1 MEVYYAFLN
10 EQWDNLDEFLLQ
22 YVSDERRKKVLSY
35 RFKEDRKLSLYV
47 ELLSRLLLSSISSKH
62 YDNFTFKVMEYGKPI
77 VVGNDGFH
85 ISLSH
90 TRMCVAVCVSKLCQ
104 VGIDVEKINDAPID
118 IIKTCFSQ
126 NEIDAILRGGIEG
139 LNERFYKMWTCKE
152 AYLKQIGC
160 GLVDGMELKSIF
172 DINDELFS
180 TWSIDGYQFACCSEV
195 KEVVNCRRISE
206 KEIKN
211 FYFSMYKEIK
221 P

>member
-10 EQWDNLDEFLLQ
+10 EQWDNLDELLLQ
-22 YVSDERRKKVLSY
+22 YVSDERRKKALSY

-47 ELLSRLLLSSISSKH
+47 ELLSRLLLSNISSKH
-62 YDNFTFKVMEYGKPI
+62 YDNFAFKVMEYGKPI
-77 VVGNDGFH
+77 VVGDDGFH

-104 VGIDVEKINDAPID
+104 VGIDVEKINEAPMD

-126 NEIDAILRGGIEG
+126 NEIDAILRGRIEG

-160 GLVDGMELKSIF
+160 GLVDGMEFKSIF

-180 TWSIDGYQFACCSEV
+180 TWLIDGYQFACCSEV
-195 KEVVNCRRISE
+195 KEVVNYRRISE

>member
-10 EQWDNLDEFLLQ
+10 EQWDNLDELLLQ
-22 YVSDERRKKVLSY
+22 YVSNERRKKVLSY
-35 RFKEDRKLSLYV
+35 HFKEDRKLSLYV
-47 ELLSRLLLSSISSKH
+47 ELLSRLLLSNISSKH
-62 YDNFTFKVMEYGKPI
+62 YDNFVFKVMEYGKPI
-77 VVGNDGFH
+77 VVGDDGFH

-90 TRMCVAVCVSKLCQ
+90 TRMCVAVCVSELCQ
-104 VGIDVEKINDAPID
+104 VGIDVEKINEAPMD

-126 NEIDAILRGGIEG
+126 NEIDAILRGRIEG

-172 DINDELFS
+172 DINAELFS
-180 TWSIDGYQFACCSEV
+180 TWSIDGYQFACYSEV

-206 KEIKN
+206 QEIKN
-211 FYFSMYKEIK
+211 FYFSMYKENK
-221 P
+221 T